1 MGVLMKNKV
10 CYTGNNGKN
19 VAVGHYDN
27 IGVPQVFF
35 SEKSGNK
42 INCGL
47 DARYI
52 TTITSDPIA
61 FFKWKRYA
69 DGSYWVVYAAVSLRP
84 LNYGSDYSHNN
95 EHADL
100 VEPVIT
106 TVDGTVVYVYRES
119 GGWAYSNNPDVVIN
133 DTYHI
138 SNLFATDDD
147 IVYNSKFLKDIVTT
161 LKNKSEDS
169 YDTLIQPVI
178 YSTDEREIGVWT
190 DGKPLYEKVI
200 FPTFTQDLED
210 ETFNIENIDKVI
222 SLSGMSS
229 TYTAQ
234 IPFIVNLSY
243 RISVG
248 IVQITSAAITLRLFQ
263 AGGYVPNYIVIRY
276 TKTTDTPGS
285 GIWATNGAPAKHYST
300 TEQVIGTWIDGSTIY
315 EKTVTI
321 NTLSSGSDQKY
332 NHGISNIDK
341 IVGWDS
347 IFVRSDGATI
357 QHFAT
362 AGSGYKVEVVSID
375 RTQIGITTER
385 EIYDTFTN
393 AYITIRYTKSA
404 S

>member
-47 DARYI
+47 DPRYI
-52 TTITSDPIA
+52 TTITTDPIA
-61 FFKWKRYA
+61 FFKWKRS
-69 DGSYWVVYAAVSLRP
+69 DGGSDWVMYGAVSLRP

-100 VEPVIT
+100 VDPVIT
-106 TVDGTVVYVYRES
+106 TVDGTVIYVYRES
-119 GGWAYSNNPDVVIN
+119 GGWAYSSNPDVVIN
-133 DTYHI
+133 DAYHI

-161 LKNKSEDS
+161 LKNKSADS

-190 DGKPLYEKVI
+190 DGKPLYQKTI
-200 FPTFTQDLED
+200 YCGATGGY
-210 ETFNIENIDKVI
+210 ETTVSVNHDISNIDKFIFIFGCFGDGEPVPTVNGGSDYI
-222 SLSGMSS
+222 RLSADS
-229 TYTAQ
+229 TKIYIKYKDSWETHTD
-234 IPFIVNLSY
+234 
-243 RISVG
+243 ISVT
-248 IVQITSAAITLRLFQ
+248 VQ
-263 AGGYVPNYIVIRY
+263 Y

-315 EKTVTI
+315 ERTFDIGSSLTI
-321 NTLSSGSDQKY
+321 SNNSWTRSS
-332 NHGISNIDK
+332 IPVPTNIDK
-341 IVGWDS
+341 IIDGNC
-347 IFVRSDGATI
+347 IASDGHAIWHDMSITI
-357 QHFAT
+357 D
-362 AGSGYKVEVVSID
+362 SGYFAFTCQRNGD
-375 RTQIGITTER
+375 TESMR
-385 EIYDTFTN
+385 YFTVC
-393 AYITIRYTKSA
+393 YTKTTS
-404 S
+404 